1 MELLLELLPE
11 PELGYE
17 GTGTGGAAGGRA
29 GQSGHSPWHGGHLT
43 LREEP
48 RDSGT
53 EPAATP
59 QTCCTHQLNP
69 R

>member
-29 GQSGHSPWHGGHLT
+29 GQGSQDT
-43 LREEP
+43 LP
-48 RDSGT
+48 ATADSC
-53 EPAATP
+53 P
-59 QTCCTHQLNP
+59 
-69 R
+69 

>member
-17 GTGTGGAAGGRA
+17 GTGTGGAAEGRA
-29 GQSGHSPWHGGHLT
+29 GQSGHSPWHCGHLP

-48 RDSGT
+48 RDSST

-59 QTCCTHQLNP
+59 KPAAPIN
-69 R
+69 